1 MNKSKKAATIILT
14 AALCMGFTATGCGKQ
29 EVPSQETVSQVSSEQ
44 PESHKPTQEELAEQ
58 YGVSAQAIQNI
69 YDACAAVGMV
79 TENMEFTTT
88 ETLENGNKS
97 FTIIYEK
104 NEFKAYLYPDETVC
118 EVDSSN
124 NEIVFYQDGT
134 VWEQVEDRIVTIA
147 QKEMLMERSQEVVKE
162 YLLYPDTAVFPS
174 DRSEWTTTTS
184 GTSYQVIGHVNCND
198 DAGNQAT
205 SEFDLTYMW
214 DGSEDTGPI
223 VTSVIIDGQKME

>member
-1 MNKSKKAATIILT
+1 MNKSKKAVAIVV
-14 AALCMGFTATGCGKQ
+14 AALCMGLMITGCGKQ
-29 EVPSQETVSQVSSEQ
+29 EGSLQESASQMSSE
-44 PESHKPTQEELAEQ
+44 PESSHKSIQEELAEQ
-58 YGVSAQAIQNI
+58 YGVSTQAIQNI

-97 FTIIYEK
+97 FTIIYEE

-118 EVDSSN
+118 EVDSGN

-147 QKEMLMERSQEVVKE
+147 QKETLMEQSQEVVKE
-162 YLLYPDTAVFPS
+162 YLFYPETAVFSS
-174 DRSEWTTTTS
+174 DRKDWTITTS

-214 DGSEDTGPI
+214 DGSEDTKPI
-223 VTSVIIDGQKME
+223 ATSVMIDGQKME